1 MIQFLKIFS
10 FFLLI
15 AVNTSFS
22 RSNLSITDVQVGSEL
37 NKSRLSFQLT
47 QPVSLYV
54 QSDDAGFITVRAPED
69 TFWKIPSRMIIKRGA
84 LIQYN
89 LTADKGKK
97 SCIVQLSPYSRV
109 VGSFLRGKNFI
120 IDIITEEPPVI
131 ETDGDD
137 EAVEMENALELMP
150 EPLPAPP
157 PTVNIQQTV
166 SVPQHEINSL
176 TIVPNE
182 DGSTWIIVNSD
193 KSEFFDSQ
201 IDIDTKK
208 LNLYLPKINWPSIKT
223 ESLSSGHVLSYRV
236 DESNPASST
245 VVFDLMDNT
254 HLVDFISSPNLDG
267 TYDFI
272 LVLAPRPATAA
283 ENKKL
288 AEKRMELKSRLVG
301 NQNLNFKIN
310 PPQMVMDSPNEQEM
324 RNVSS
329 LQPVP
334 LEYNVAKN
342 RNFVSAEEV
351 DPLFDPL
358 DFSQ

>member
-1 MIQFLKIFS
+1 MIQFLKIFG

-15 AVNTSFS
+15 GFNTSFA

-54 QSDDAGFITVRAPED
+54 QSDDAGFITVSGPED
-69 TFWKIPSRMIIKRGA
+69 TFWNIPARMIIKRGA

-89 LTADKGKK
+89 LTNDRGKK
-97 SCIVQLSPYSRV
+97 YCIVQLSPYSRV
-109 VGSFLRGKNFI
+109 VGSFLRGKSFI

-131 ETDGDD
+131 EPEVDD
-137 EAVEMENALELMP
+137 EAMEMDNDPELIP
-150 EPLPAPP
+150 APLPPP
-157 PTVNIQQTV
+157 PPIVNIQQTV
-166 SVPQHEINSL
+166 SVPQNEINSL

-182 DGSTWIIVNSD
+182 DGSTWIIVNAD
-193 KSEFFDSQ
+193 KAEFFDSQ
-201 IDIDTKK
+201 MDVDTKK
-208 LNLYLPKINWPSIKT
+208 LNLYLPKINWPSVKT
-223 ESLSSGHVLSYRV
+223 ESLSSGHVISYRV
-236 DESNPASST
+236 DESNAASSI

-272 LVLAPRPATAA
+272 LVLVPRPATPG
-283 ENKKL
+283 EIKKL
-288 AEKRMELKSRLVG
+288 SEKRMELKSRLAG
-301 NQNLNFKIN
+301 NQNLNFTIS
-310 PPQMVMDSPNEQEM
+310 PPQMVVDGPNEEPM
-324 RNVSS
+324 MSS
-329 LQPVP
+329 L
-334 LEYNVAKN
+334 ENVTTPTTS
-342 RNFVSAEEV
+342 FSPQEEV